1 MDGLAIAEAKRGS
14 PDSRWQKRLSASF
27 ACASLGRSL
36 SFWLAA
42 ALYYVQPEWHVGI
55 LGWRWIDSIASWQLV
70 LFEAFALLLAM
81 VATGFGAFLG
91 AKLWQIALPVAF
103 LTFLLTYYTMA
114 S

>member
-1 MDGLAIAEAKRGS
+1 MGRLSSSRFFLGSSSIGHTASMDGLAIAEAKRGS

-55 LGWRWIDSIASWQLV
+55 LGWRWIDSIASWQPL
-70 LFEAFALLLAM
+70 
-81 VATGFGAFLG
+81 
-91 AKLWQIALPVAF
+91 
-103 LTFLLTYYTMA
+103 
-114 S
+114 